1 MKRIV
6 LIVAAIF
13 SVSFIFSQT
22 KTEIK
27 PAELSQVLSSYINKN
42 FSGYIVDKAFK
53 IDNKGVMS
61 TQVMVSKG
69 DEKLA
74 LTFDKEFKLT
84 KKASINPNLKVS
96 TVKEDKKSLSPV
108 KAK

>member
-1 MKRIV
+1 M
-6 LIVAAIF
+6 AAILF
-13 SVSFIFSQT
+13 ATFTFSQT

-27 PAELSQVLSSYINKN
+27 PDELSKGLSAYINKN
-42 FSGYIVDKAFK
+42 FSGYLIDKAFK

-69 DEKLA
+69 SEKLA
-74 LTFDKEFKLT
+74 LTFDKDIKLT
-84 KKASINPNLKVS
+84 KKESIKPDMKVT
-96 TVKEDKKSLSPV
+96 TVKEDRKPLPPV